1 MTMRRR
7 RKYVV
12 LEGDERE
19 ALRLETRGISFCGNF
34 LFGSAVLATV
44 GHFCQEIGV
53 KEKNAVLIND
63 KNTWRVAG
71 EKFSQS
77 LFDFGYEQVET
88 TMVEKGAFRSEV
100 EVARE
105 KIRSLKPCVVFGI
118 GGGVNMDV
126 GKASA
131 FLEGSRW
138 ITVPTIFSTDAMTG
152 INATFRAE
160 ERGVDGKP
168 HKGDYDLRVGPPK
181 ACIVDTDVIRKA
193 PWRYQAAGFADY
205 IAKMCA
211 VEDWKIAYARGKDE
225 DYSEYSVMLG
235 LAQTEY
241 LMKNAVRIRRMEE
254 PAFSSFL
261 LAMMNDGFLTQ
272 MGRSSRILFGSEH
285 IVAQGLMEEQVRAKV
300 RGLHGDQVAIG
311 TILMA
316 YLQGLDW
323 MAVKKALEEAD
334 APLTAKQIGLGDQ
347 AIIRTLTRA
356 KTINESWISDRPD
369 MYTILM
375 ERPLSEE
382 SAKEIASKTGVIE
395 S

>member
-1 MTMRRR
+1 MGMAVRFSG
-7 RKYVV
+7 
-12 LEGDERE
+12 LQGG
-19 ALRLETRGISFCGNF
+19 GISFCGNF
-34 LFGSAVLATV
+34 LFGSNVLAKV
-44 GHFCQEIGV
+44 GDFCVEIGV
-53 KEKNAVLIND
+53 RESNAVLIND
-63 KNTWRVAG
+63 RNTWRIAG
-71 EKFSQS
+71 EKISQS
-77 LFDFGYEQVET
+77 LLDFGFGHVET
-88 TMVEKGAFRSEV
+88 TMVERGAFRSEV
-100 EVARE
+100 DIARE
-105 KIRSLKPCVVFGI
+105 KIRKLKPCIVFGI

-131 FLEGSRW
+131 FLESSRW

-152 INATFRAE
+152 INATFRGE
-160 ERGVDGKP
+160 EEGVDGKR
-168 HKGDYDLRVGPPK
+168 HKGDYDVRVGPPLG
-181 ACIVDTDVIRKA
+181 CIVDTDVVRKA

-205 IAKMCA
+205 VAKVCA
-211 VEDWKIAYARGKDE
+211 VEDWKIAHARGKDE

-241 LMKNAVRIRRMEE
+241 LMKNAARVRKMEE
-254 PAFSSFL
+254 SAFSSFL

-272 MGRSSRILFGSEH
+272 MGGSSRILFGSEH
-285 IVAQGLMEEQVRAKV
+285 MVAQGLMEEQIRTRI
-300 RGLHGDQVAIG
+300 RGLHGEQVAIG

-323 MAVKKALEEAD
+323 VAVKKALEEAD
-334 APLTAKQIGLGDQ
+334 APVTAKQIGLDDQ

-356 KTINESWISDRPD
+356 KTINESWISERPD
-369 MYTILM
+369 IYTILM